1 MTKIA
6 HICLIYSKL
15 PLLLTS
21 LSHSLASSF
30 DIFLVLSSFVFI
42 ICVSVVDLF
51 TAGMITDEQD
61 LEAALNP
68 ESRGWRRRCDVSVVV
83 VGSRWAGRLKR
94 DTPEH
99 TLHEQGR
106 KEEKEICDVVRWRR
120 RRDRW
125 CGAAGGDTFVSWMIT
140 AKPPPTPTPCLW
152 PHSKTSLT
160 DQSITYWKTPWPVC
174 DFCLVV
180 TLRECKFLYSSQ
192 SNKCEQKMRG
202 NIISTWHG
210 KVTFCLL
217 VLS

>member
-1 MTKIA
+1 MKSLLFIYFRFWTITKTFSLEPL
-6 HICLIYSKL
+6 CLIYFYSKL
-15 PLLLTS
+15 PLLTP
-21 LSHSLASSF
+21 LSHSFASSF

-51 TAGMITDEQD
+51 TAGMISGEQD

-125 CGAAGGDTFVSWMIT
+125 CGAAGGDAPVSWMIT
-140 AKPPPTPTPCLW
+140 AKPTPLVC
-152 PHSKTSLT
+152 SLT
-160 DQSITYWKTPWPVC
+160 PKHP
-174 DFCLVV
+174 
-180 TLRECKFLYSSQ
+180 
-192 SNKCEQKMRG
+192 
-202 NIISTWHG
+202 
-210 KVTFCLL
+210 
-217 VLS
+217 